1 MRRIIGVLVFAL
13 AVLIACEKPAYAYT
27 DPGSVLLVWQ
37 IGASFLI
44 GAAYY
49 FRKFITRL
57 IGKGGKAKKEDGVDG
72 D

>member
-1 MRRIIGVLVFAL
+1 MRRIIGALVFAL
-13 AVLIACEKPAYAYT
+13 MVLIACEKPAYAYT
-27 DPGSVLLVWQ
+27 DPGSALLIWQ
-37 IGASFLI
+37 IAGSLLI

-57 IGKGGKAKKEDGVDG
+57 IGKGRKGKKEDGGGG